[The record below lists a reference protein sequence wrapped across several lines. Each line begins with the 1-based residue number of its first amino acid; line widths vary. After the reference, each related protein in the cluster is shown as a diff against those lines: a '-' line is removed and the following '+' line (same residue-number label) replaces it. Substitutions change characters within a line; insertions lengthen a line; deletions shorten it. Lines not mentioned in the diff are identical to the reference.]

1 MHSRRRAMRYLSG
14 STPAVDHSQ
23 LSGPLAC
30 VWCRKPCLMIESAW
44 LSDNA
49 GSRWRVADF
58 PVLDVR
64 RHWNTADQTRLN
76 LAKAFRFGLRVC
88 GSLGIGVML
97 KSRSKKEIP
106 ATAPS
111 LGRTD
116 ASF

>member
-1 MHSRRRAMRYLSG
+1 
-14 STPAVDHSQ
+14 
-23 LSGPLAC
+23 
-30 VWCRKPCLMIESAW
+30 MIESAW
-44 LSDNA
+44 LSNNA

-58 PVLDVR
+58 PVLVR

-76 LAKAFRFGLRVC
+76 LAKVFRFGLRVC

-97 KSRSKKEIP
+97 KSRSKKVIP
-106 ATAPS
+106 VAAPS